1 MAVKRRVG
9 AVLAAAVLTGV
20 LGGVLAGVLA
30 GQAHGSGYDEDVPWY
45 LDPRGGDAR
54 DLQRLYAGQQGVV
67 MARAPRPMLFLNWR
81 LLHGLKV
88 GPQAG
93 AALSDDC
100 CTPPPVFYDDK
111 GGVYGWQR
119 ARETLPGVKSE
130 LSYLSVE
137 RDIGNYQTR
146 QNCFREAFDTA
157 IVTLRDR
164 AKRYGASSPAVRA
177 WLDGQDS
184 VFAACGQAGIEMPP
198 MLADQPGWLRADRAY
213 QSAALALYNGFH
225 NAAAERFGD
234 IARDPNS
241 PWRPM
246 GLYLKVRALQR
257 EALTKPSPTSFAR
270 SRAAIA
276 ELAAA
281 PDGTFG
287 KGETRGMLRA
297 LAYRDQPG
305 QTLAD
310 LDRDLNRQA
319 PYPQIAVDLR
329 DYLTLG
335 AKASS
340 RPDAVDWIETL
351 KALEPAAP
359 LAHARERWTRTRDV
373 AWLLAALALVSPDDP
388 AAKALAADA
397 EKVPAGPAW
406 LSAQY
411 HLVRLTIAQAPPAAT
426 RARLDAI
433 LARKDLSGSDRALFA
448 AERLQV
454 ASSLADFTNH
464 ATRRRL
470 CLGDAEACAHDGAVP
485 SRGQADGYNAEMIAP
500 LAWSVGFGEDARAII
515 DRLPQ
520 EQRIALSRNPA
531 LPAHLRLDVALTS
544 FARAVQLQDDA
555 AIDALARD
563 LAKTLPQLKADW
575 TRIAATPPGE
585 AKRFAEFFVLAKIP
599 GLRTDLIDYIRPTG
613 SLANF
618 SGSWPRWIIVP
629 RDQRP
634 ATAAPPK
641 LVRYQYTGVIYGDR
655 DDEQRFGDL
664 TCLGQCGAG
673 AFPLR
678 LPQFAAAGQPT
689 ALAERRAF
697 LPDNVAE
704 PPKGSLNVWEEVLA
718 YARAHPEDPRSPEA
732 LYWLIRVTRWG
743 PNDDD
748 MSGRAFRLL
757 HARYP
762 KSSWAKRSPYHY

>member
-9 AVLAAAVLTGV
+9 AVLAATVLVG
-20 LGGVLAGVLA
+20 ALA
-30 GQAHGSGYDEDVPWY
+30 GQACGSGFDETLPWY
-45 LDPRGGDAR
+45 LDTRGGDAR
-54 DLQRLYAGQQGVV
+54 DLKRLYAGQQGVI
-67 MARAPRPMLFLNWR
+67 MARSPRPMLFLNWR
-81 LLHGLKV
+81 LLHGLQV
-88 GPQAG
+88 GPEAG
-93 AALSDDC
+93 PKLTADC
-100 CTPPPVFYDDK
+100 CTPAPTFDGED
-111 GGVYGWQR
+111 GGVYGWTR

-164 AKRYGASSPAVRA
+164 ARRYGASSPAVRA

-184 VFAACGQAGIEMPP
+184 VFAACGQAGVEMPP

-257 EALTKPSPTSFAR
+257 EALAKPSPASFAR

-310 LDRDLNRQA
+310 LDRDLNGRQ

-351 KALEPAAP
+351 KALDPAAP
-359 LAHARERWTRTRDV
+359 LEHARERWSKTRDP
-373 AWLLAALALVSPDDP
+373 AWLLAALARVSPDDP

-433 LARKDLSGSDRALFA
+433 LARKDLSGSDRALFTS
-448 AERLQV
+448 ERLQV
-454 ASSLADFTNH
+454 ASSLSDFARH
-464 ATRRRL
+464 ATRRRI
-470 CLGDAEACAHDGAVP
+470 CLGGFEACLRNGDMLP
-485 SRGQADGYNAEMIAP
+485 ERGQADGYSMETGPAAETI
-500 LAWSVGFGEDARAII
+500 GFGEDARAII
-515 DRLPQ
+515 DRMPLD
-520 EQRIALSRNPA
+520 QRIALSRNPA
-531 LPAHLRLDVALTS
+531 LPTHLRLDVALTS
-544 FARAVQLQDDA
+544 FVRAVQLQDDA
-555 AIDALARD
+555 AIDGLARD
-563 LAKTLPQLKADW
+563 LAKTLPQLKTDW
-575 TRIAATPPGE
+575 ARIAATAPGPD
-585 AKRFAEFFVLAKIP
+585 KRFAEFFVLAKIP
-599 GLRTDLIDYIRPTG
+599 GLRNDLVYYTRPVG
-613 SLANF
+613 SVVNF
-618 SGSWPRWIIVP
+618 RGSWDDWTILPA
-629 RDQRP
+629 DQR
-634 ATAAPPK
+634 AAARAPLP
-641 LVRYQYTGVIYGDR
+641 LVNYQSSGVIYGQAEAD
-655 DDEQRFGDL
+655 GDL
-664 TCLGQCGAG
+664 TCLGECGPG

-678 LPQFAAAGQPT
+678 LPDVVAAGQ
-689 ALAERRAF
+689 AKAQAERTAF
-697 LPDNVAE
+697 FQSSIE
-704 PPKGSLNVWEEVLA
+704 KKPPKGSLNVWEEVLA

-732 LYWLIRVTRWG
+732 LYWLIRVTHWG
-743 PNDDD
+743 PNEND
-748 MSGRAFRLL
+748 MSSRAFRLL

-762 KSSWAKRSPYHY
+762 KSNWAKRSPYHY